1 MTHPAPWSSPPPSS
15 HLHPPPSCLPT
26 RTASGA
32 GRDSIEKCP
41 KSFMETCSIYRC
53 LNINMLCGIT
63 FKNSGYIDA
72 KSQAK
77 NCSIESG
84 PCILASETG
93 GLIPKSCIV
102 FSPFPVGDEL
112 ASSSEYPS
120 SPSSPC
126 PSWSS
131 QPSSPA
137 TPLSTLSTKK
147 LSLVSDLGPSEDSS
161 DVVEE

>member
-1 MTHPAPWSSPPPSS
+1 MCYVNSS
-15 HLHPPPSCLPT
+15 
-26 RTASGA
+26 
-32 GRDSIEKCP
+32 DIE
-41 KSFMETCSIYRC
+41 
-53 LNINMLCGIT
+53 
-63 FKNSGYIDA
+63 
-72 KSQAK
+72 AK

-112 ASSSEYPS
+112 ISSSGSDNPS

-131 QPSSPA
+131 QPSSSA
-137 TPLSTLSTKK
+137 TSLSILSTKK